1 MASVYSSTPGVIAH
15 LPEAKQANDK
25 AAKES
30 HFDLAGILDAMP
42 GMVLLLDRWGTVLH
56 VNKSAQALSPEGALA
71 GKCFLELDCGWQDA
85 VVCQRD
91 ILFVARSGQAKRG
104 SVESIFVDGEVRNYS
119 VDIVPANALGSTAA
133 TVFVTL
139 TDITHQTHSVR
150 ALKDSESRHRAF
162 IASSADAIWAYELVP
177 PIDIQLPL
185 EQQVDL
191 ILRRAL
197 MTDCNEKMARVY
209 GVTDVSTVI
218 GRPIYLNGSMSNKED
233 IRRFVANN
241 YRVED
246 HEFTRIDRFGELG
259 YMLSS
264 AVGIIEN
271 GHLVRAWG
279 STRDVTDQRRY
290 LDRMRYLA
298 NHDTLT
304 SLPNRNLLYKELE
317 KVLEKRGGNQKM
329 ALLLVDLDRFK
340 EINDTLGHHAGDKVL
355 KQLGPRLE
363 VELGDTPG
371 MVARLGGDEFAILL
385 SNIRNRQHAVVT
397 AHRFADAIAERF
409 DLDSF
414 STELQSSIGVV
425 ICPDQAEDVSTL
437 MRYADV
443 AMYHAKSTMK
453 SVSIYDPEY
462 DPNSPKKLAVTGAV
476 GRAIREEQ
484 FVLFFQPKVNLTS
497 HKVYG
502 FEALIRWV
510 HPELG
515 LIPPCDFVPMV
526 EVSSWIYQMTHWVL
540 EKSIK
545 QCAAWRD
552 AGLDLTLAMNLS
564 PRNLADDRIVNDL
577 ERMLKDNGL
586 RGDALEMEITES
598 MLMSDP
604 ARASRVLERI
614 NKLGV
619 KLSIDDFGTGYS
631 SLAYL
636 KRLPVKTL
644 KIDGSFIFNMLES
657 EQDEI
662 IVKSTIHLAHNL
674 GLDVVAEGVE
684 TQEVYQRL
692 NLLGC
697 DNVQGYYIAKPMPA
711 ESLDAWLAN
720 YKAG

>member
-1 MASVYSSTPGVIAH
+1 MATVFSSTTGVIGQ
-15 LPEAKQANDK
+15 LPTNKQANDSS
-25 AAKES
+25 AKDS
-30 HFDLAGILDAMP
+30 YFDLAGILDAMS
-42 GMVLLLDRWGTVLH
+42 GMVFLLDRWGVIQLA
-56 VNKSAQALSPEGALA
+56 NSLALKLCNGENPV
-71 GKCFLELDCGWQDA
+71 GKNVMELDCGWQDA
-85 VVCQRD
+85 STCQRD
-91 ILFVARSGQAKRG
+91 ILYVVRSGLAKRG
-104 SVESIFVDGEVRNYS
+104 SVENIFVEGQMRCYC
-119 VDIVPANALGSTAA
+119 VDIAPASKHAHSPVG
-133 TVFVTL
+133 VFLTL
-139 TDITHQTHSVR
+139 TDITHQEDSLR
-150 ALKDSESRHRAF
+150 ALRDSESRHRAF

-177 PIDIQLPL
+177 PVDISLPVN
-185 EQQVDL
+185 QQVDL
-191 ILRRAL
+191 IMRRAL
-197 MTDCNEKMARVY
+197 LTECNEKMARIY
-209 GVTDVSTVI
+209 GVSDITSVV

-233 IRRFVANN
+233 IRRFVLNN

-264 AVGIIEN
+264 AMGVIEN
-271 GHLVRAWG
+271 GKLMRAWG

-317 KVLEKRGGNQKM
+317 RVLSNRSQNQKV

-340 EINDTLGHHAGDKVL
+340 EINDTLGHQAGDKVL

-409 DLDSF
+409 DLDTF

-443 AMYHAKSTMK
+443 AMYHAKNNMK
-453 SVSIYDPEY
+453 AVSIYDAEY
-462 DPNSPKKLAVTGAV
+462 DPNSAKRLTVTGAL

-484 FVLFFQPKVNLTS
+484 LVLFYQPKVDLKT
-497 HKVYG
+497 HRVYG
-502 FEALIRWV
+502 FEALIRWI

-515 LIPPCDFVPMV
+515 FIPPSDFVPMV
-526 EVSSWIYQMTHWVL
+526 ELSSWIYPMTLWVL
-540 EKSIK
+540 EQTIK
-545 QCAAWRD
+545 QCAMWRD

-577 ERMLKDNGL
+577 EVLLKKYNV
-586 RGDALEMEITES
+586 RGGMLEMEITES

-604 ARASRVLERI
+604 NRASRILERI

-619 KLSIDDFGTGYS
+619 RLSIDDFGTGYS

-644 KIDGSFIFNMLES
+644 KIDGSFIMNMLES

-684 TQEVYQRL
+684 TLEVYDRL
-692 NLLGC
+692 NSLEC
-697 DNVQGYYIAKPMPA
+697 DSVQGYYIAKPMPI
-711 ESLDAWLAN
+711 ESVGAWLAD
-720 YKAG
+720 YQS